1 MVTWSEMDALI
12 LDVMGGHALATQGN
26 VLISVQRNL
35 VSADVLEQDYAA
47 AKKLLQAHR
56 TGIGQLVVLE
66 ADAAA
71 PDEGA
76 QAVLARWN
84 SDGEATVLAR
94 VVVHMASG
102 FPAEEL
108 RAIALILSRDGRLE
122 HPDHVC
128 ESIGEGV
135 AWLTTE
141 LTERGAPCPM
151 APELLHAVRE
161 LRKRL
166 IPPVTR
172 LEVERI

>member
-1 MVTWSEMDALI
+1 MDALS
-12 LDVMGGHALATQGN
+12 LDVVGGHALAIQGN
-26 VLISVQRNL
+26 VLISVHRNP
-35 VSADVLEQDYAA
+35 VTAEVVEQDYAA

-56 TGIGQLVVLE
+56 TGIGQFVVLE

-71 PDEGA
+71 PDAGA
-76 QAVLARWN
+76 QAVLARWS
-84 SDGEATVLAR
+84 SDEEATVRAR

-102 FPAEEL
+102 FPAAQL
-108 RAIALILSRDGRLE
+108 RAIALTLSRDGRLE

-128 ESIGEGV
+128 EGIAEAV
-135 AWLTTE
+135 AWLTSE

-166 IPPVTR
+166 APPSTAK
-172 LEVERI
+172 LEVERG